1 MFEAEL
7 HFLLLRGF
15 HYSNKAI
22 SQKVLA
28 LGLYPGQPKILEYLL
43 EHDGA
48 IAKEIGEGCVIDKS
62 TIANLLL
69 RMERQN
75 LLYKKEHPL
84 DKRAFHIHLTEEGQ
98 ALAVKVKEICAQTDE
113 AAFRGISRDRQETF
127 LQTLRTILSNLEEG
141 TR

>member
-1 MFEAEL
+1 MLEAEL

-15 HYSNKAI
+15 HYRNKAI

-84 DKRAFHIHLTEEGQ
+84 DKRASHIHLTEEGQ

>member
-1 MFEAEL
+1 MLEAEL

-15 HYSNKAI
+15 HYSNKTI

-84 DKRAFHIHLTEEGQ
+84 DKRASHIHLTEEGQ

>member
-1 MFEAEL
+1 MLEAEL

-62 TIANLLL
+62 TIANLLH
-69 RMERQN
+69 
-75 LLYKKEHPL
+75 KKEHPL
-84 DKRAFHIHLTEEGQ
+84 DKRASHIHLTEEGQ